1 MADGE
6 ASFSAANDTVELEAM
21 RKDSHSWHPCQ
32 VSLCSRGQGITVLY
46 GNNLEEVI
54 IDKQE
59 IFARIRVR
67 SIPLQGDDCSS
78 IRKGDHVL
86 ATESSH
92 VKGVFYDARVEQA
105 IHVRHSKRTYCRCSF
120 TIKWLHHALP
130 EEALTV
136 PASAIMKLAA
146 TSIHIHP
153 AISAFFSMQEPS
165 NALHAEGMNWEMDIN
180 VLLEQQIKE
189 INTSTEVP
197 GENMLKDCVS
207 SQKVDLK
214 GKGHGWEIEA
224 SFKDPLGSVSFLDK
238 LNGFNGSVKK
248 HPVILDTSPAPTSS
262 IQEEPKGNRFL
273 LNPLAARAA
282 LASLRSESPQ
292 SPQYLAQSHEKGDMT
307 GQHSTAK
314 LMQGNTVCSISAVDC
329 SSNAEDFSLKRS
341 ATLECNSPNY
351 RSIAKKLFPTSS
363 PTDTVELSNL
373 SCGTQLNGVEKK
385 NKMGER
391 KTLSA
396 DMRLT
401 RSQIQRDNEK
411 NETSQMANN
420 NKKQSRLTDMRRVT
434 RSRVKGAE
442 KIELKDY
449 HAAGKGDV
457 PNECVESETFPHSAK
472 APENC
477 LSETSPINDQI
488 STRRVTRS
496 IEKGVEKTDVN
507 DNNTASKNNV
517 RTGCTKPGTCA
528 QDIVAPK
535 FCLSDNQKAVAS
547 LLDNET
553 SIHDVKHTKHVPG
566 KDGMVVDV
574 NTHQD
579 YLVQNAEKHNNPKRP
594 TQSAAT
600 EDTESNTVQ
609 LKLKQ
614 RKINSTESNF
624 PIENSC
630 INRSLSLLHATENN
644 EQLSEE
650 GENGKRFTRNT
661 TPKSS
666 AGSHHVTRKSSASSR
681 QQETRFSPR
690 LRFLPRT
697 RSQHR
702 A

>member
-517 RTGCTKPGTCA
+517 RTGCTKP
-528 QDIVAPK
+528 
-535 FCLSDNQKAVAS
+535 
-547 LLDNET
+547 
-553 SIHDVKHTKHVPG
+553 
-566 KDGMVVDV
+566 
-574 NTHQD
+574 
-579 YLVQNAEKHNNPKRP
+579 EKHNNPKRP